1 MRNIIKIA
9 SAFALVIAL
18 VLSLS
23 LSSFAQEITKEST
36 MDQYNAAM
44 EALQKRE
51 ADANAEV
58 ATTETEIAALK
69 EQIAQ
74 VDQEVTDEW
83 QAIYAL
89 LETDEANVNDFRTNL
104 NSLEADIDGLAS
116 LSPEELFQRR
126 KEIDQLEE
134 NLNEVGGSKI
144 ALLSEM
150 QDKIAMIEGKISQLR
165 ASLPK
170 ADFDEYT
177 VIKGDYLWK
186 IAGKDDIY
194 DDPYQ
199 WIRIYSYNSDQIKD
213 ADLIYSDQ
221 IFKIQRS
228 CADNE
233 YLVVK
238 GDWLGK
244 IAAKAEI
251 FNDPTKWTK
260 IFEAN
265 NTVITDKNVIYPHQ
279 VLVIPED

>member
-9 SAFALVIAL
+9 SVFALILAL
-18 VLSLS
+18 MVSLS
-23 LSSFAQEITKEST
+23 YAQESCSEWK
-36 MDQYNAAM
+36 MDQYNAKMAD
-44 EALQKRE
+44 LQKRE
-51 ADANAEV
+51 ADAKEKIAVTNEKLEKVTAETAEV
-58 ATTETEIAALK
+58 EK
-69 EQIAQ
+69 QIA
-74 VDQEVTDEW
+74 DEW
-83 QAIYAL
+83 QAIYASL
-89 LETDEANVNDFRTNL
+89 GVSEEDVNSFRSSLNDFE
-104 NSLEADIDGLAS
+104 SKVDGLAA
-116 LSPEELFQRR
+116 LSPEDLFQRR

-134 NLNEVGGSKI
+134 ELQGLAQNKA

-177 VIKGDYLWK
+177 VVKGDYLWK

-199 WIRIYSYNSDQIKD
+199 WIRIYTYNRDQIKD
-213 ADLIYSDQ
+213 PDLIYSDQ

-228 CADNE
+228 AADNE
-233 YLVVK
+233 YIVVK
-238 GDWLGK
+238 NDWLAK
-244 IAAKAEI
+244 IASKPEV

-265 NTVITDKNVIYPHQ
+265 NTVIQDKNVIYPHQ
-279 VLVIPED
+279 VLIIPE